1 MSSEIK
7 DRFSNEIKVI
17 KGYVEYIE
25 NNFYNR
31 SCEVIRMQGYE
42 KFMMKIEIIGKF

>member
-42 KFMMKIEIIGKF
+42 KFSKNCRTE